1 MSKSD
6 ELPEQSLLN
15 GYFASGDYLDVFSVS
30 LEGRTDLQTA
40 DIRVVADHMLNADI
54 GWMKSLLAMRDK
66 MAGPFGL
73 KTTADLSRDQRACP
87 LTERHAGDRIGFFK
101 VYDICKDEIVLGE
114 DDWHQDFRLSI
125 FRMSGGRPRIFAA
138 TCCKRH
144 NVFGHL
150 YLALIL
156 PFHRKI
162 VTTVLDTAVG
172 SPVRSVQ
179 MSGLAP

>member
-6 ELPEQSLLN
+6 ELPEESLLHA
-15 GYFASGDYLDVFSVS
+15 YIASGDYLDVFSVS

-40 DIRVVADHMLNADI
+40 DMRVVADHMLNADI

-66 MAGPFGL
+66 MAAPLGM
-73 KTTADLSRDQRACP
+73 KTTADLARDQRAGP
-87 LTERHAGDRIGFFK
+87 VSERHAGDRIGFFK
-101 VYDICKDEIVLGE
+101 VYDIREEEIVLGE
-114 DDWHQDFRLSI
+114 NDWHQDFRLSI
-125 FRMSGGRPRIFAA
+125 FRTSGDRPRIFAA

-144 NVFGHL
+144 NAFGYL

-172 SPVRSVQ
+172 SPVRGVQ
-179 MSGLAP
+179 MPGLAP